1 MRNML
6 ATVLL
11 VVGAVVSV
19 PANLAQ
25 AGPLPVVF
33 EDQDTIEEIIARFR
47 VEMERLIAQAG
58 VESRLTLT
66 HAFQLVDVLLSN
78 LETAYADSLE
88 LTFDKV
94 DKQQAKLFNDLNGSM
109 ARIED
114 IVRTGE
120 GATRDVTRELTTTM
134 AALAPQVDAP
144 VVFSYGPE
152 TLRPASTQPVVRVT
166 VDGVNL
172 FDARLNEKP
181 MLQIGLIAFSPAEWI
196 DSKLVFD
203 VPRNHFAGTSRTLEN
218 MKALMTIPY
227 VKLGVGSA
235 EWRTRIATYPLR
247 FEVLPRQLGTW
258 QLAQEAKREIVREV
272 LYRSSSFET
281 KLVTTDNSPVVTAT
295 AHPADGCTFDLDT
308 LDLTQT
314 HRGYFSKD
322 RSRPDD
328 RYNNGTAR
336 FVVRN
341 AKMLKLELWAS
352 PTTKHTSAE
361 SSASFTVM
369 QLCPDTETLV
379 YPAETGEIS
388 WTEDTRIRLQP
399 DATSTALDVTLFDG
413 VTRAVM
419 LDGPRTLG
427 GFVRVV
433 PDLRNSA
440 VLIQPV
446 RE

>member
-1 MRNML
+1 MRNIL
-6 ATVLL
+6 ATILL
-11 VVGAVVSV
+11 VTGAVVSV
-19 PANLAQ
+19 PASLAQ

-47 VEMERLIAQAG
+47 AEMERLIAQAG
-58 VESRLTLT
+58 VETRLTLT

-78 LETAYADSLE
+78 LETAYADALKD
-88 LTFDKV
+88 TFKEV
-94 DKQQAKLFNDLNGSM
+94 DKQQAKLFNDLNGSL
-109 ARIED
+109 ARMED
-114 IVRTGE
+114 IVESGE
-120 GATRDVTRELTTTM
+120 GTTRDVTRELTTTM

-144 VVFSYGPE
+144 VVFKYGPE
-152 TLRPASTQPVVRVT
+152 TLRPASIQPIVRVR

-172 FDARLNEKP
+172 FDARLEEKP
-181 MLQIGLIAFSPAEWI
+181 MLQIGLVSFSPAEWI
-196 DSKLVFD
+196 DSELVFD

-227 VKLGVGSA
+227 VKLGIGSA
-235 EWRTRIATYPLR
+235 KRRASIATYPLR

-258 QLAQEAKREIVREV
+258 QLVQEAKSEIVRKV
-272 LYRSSSFET
+272 LYRSPTFKT
-281 KLVTTDNSPVVTAT
+281 RLVTTDNSPVVTDT

-314 HRGYFSKD
+314 HLGYFSKD
-322 RSRPDD
+322 RSNPDD

-352 PTTKHTSAE
+352 PTTKHTSGQ
-361 SSASFTVM
+361 SSASYTVM
-369 QLCPDTETLV
+369 QLCPDTESV
-379 YPAETGEIS
+379 AYPVENGQIR
-388 WTEDTRIRLQP
+388 WTEDTRIRLRP
-399 DATSTALDVTLFDG
+399 DATSIALDVTLFNG

-427 GFVRVV
+427 GFVRVE
-433 PDLRNSA
+433 PDPRNGTVLLQPLR
-440 VLIQPV
+440 
-446 RE
+446 